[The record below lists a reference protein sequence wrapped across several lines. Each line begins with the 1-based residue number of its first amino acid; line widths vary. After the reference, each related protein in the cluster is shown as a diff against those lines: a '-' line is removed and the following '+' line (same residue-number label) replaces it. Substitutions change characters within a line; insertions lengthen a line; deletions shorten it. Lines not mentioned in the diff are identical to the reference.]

1 MTVTKKSL
9 GVDASGFEKFE
20 VKDATTGEV
29 IGYDLVAPADSEQ
42 YVRYENSR
50 LHNCLKRRAVH

>member
-9 GVDASGFEKFE
+9 GVDVSGFEKFE

-29 IGYDLVAPADSEQ
+29 IGYDLVAPADSE
-42 YVRYENSR
+42 
-50 LHNCLKRRAVH
+50 